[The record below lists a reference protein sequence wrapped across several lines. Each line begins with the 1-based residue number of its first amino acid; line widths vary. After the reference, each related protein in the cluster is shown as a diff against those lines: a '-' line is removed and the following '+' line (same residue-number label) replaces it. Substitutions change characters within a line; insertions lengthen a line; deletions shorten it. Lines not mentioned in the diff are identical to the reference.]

1 MPVPNTKNSKSSRR
15 RSQATENQP
24 RSLWSLRGME
34 DVSFQR
40 ESQIN
45 FWTVMGGLQ
54 TAALL
59 TQTGVLWE
67 QMQAGRWYLSL
78 YLLNSVLIVALIWAI
93 SSWESLILKWT
104 ISIPA
109 ILTQFVG
116 NFALAV
122 TFLFTADPSVWS
134 LGLAV
139 AATCNLLHQIVLSRM
154 GAWESLSTKL
164 FKARNARLWFFSLW
178 PILCLAGTVHMSLT
192 PSVLVQTGW
201 GLAGL
206 VVIITGLIQQH
217 RQIEFERK
225 ELGIP

>member
-1 MPVPNTKNSKSSRR
+1 MPVQNIKNSKSSRR
-15 RSQATENQP
+15 RSEAAENRP

-34 DVSFQR
+34 DISFQR
-40 ESQIN
+40 ESQVN

-59 TQTGVLWE
+59 TQTGILWE
-67 QMQAGRWYLSL
+67 QMQTGRWYLSL
-78 YLLNSVLIVALIWAI
+78 FFLNSVLIVALIWAI
-93 SSWESLILKWT
+93 SSWESLILKWR

-122 TFLFTADPSVWS
+122 TFLFTADPPAWS

-139 AATCNLLHQIVLSRM
+139 ATTCNWIHQLVLTKL
-154 GAWESLSTKL
+154 GAWESFSPKL
-164 FKARNARLWFFSLW
+164 LLAQKVRFWTFSLW
-178 PILCLAGTVHMSLT
+178 PLLCLAGAVHMYLT
-192 PSVLVQTGW
+192 PSTPVQTLW
-201 GLAGL
+201 GLVGLAVIIAGL
-206 VVIITGLIQQH
+206 FQQH
-217 RQIEFERK
+217 SRIEHERR